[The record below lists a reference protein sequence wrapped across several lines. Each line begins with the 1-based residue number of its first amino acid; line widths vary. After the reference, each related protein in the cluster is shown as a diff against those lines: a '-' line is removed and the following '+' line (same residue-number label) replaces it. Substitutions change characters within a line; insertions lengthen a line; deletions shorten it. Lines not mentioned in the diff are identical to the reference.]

1 MSGGL
6 TVLTVPIVYRDHV
19 IGYVEG
25 GYVYITPKKNDLSNK
40 SNTETGYLEN
50 EQNLYLAPISSVE
63 NSRKMLNRI
72 AAMIRHFCE
81 IQQHQKELEEQ
92 EKKLR
97 SERKNRELLEAN
109 LKHIE
114 GSVINLKINNHFL
127 FNTLNQMAAMA
138 LEGGGILLYRSIV
151 NLSKLFQYTLRQ
163 EGDYVSFNK
172 ELDYVKSYLQ
182 L

>member
-1 MSGGL
+1 MSGWTNCIDGS
-6 TVLTVPIVYRDHV
+6 IVYQGSCDR
-19 IGYVEG
+19 YVEG

-81 IQQHQKELEEQ
+81 IQQHQKNWRNR
-92 EKKLR
+92 KKLR
-97 SERKNRELLEAN
+97 SEKNRELLEAN

-138 LEGGGILLYRSIV
+138 LEGGVFYCTGRL
-151 NLSKLFQYTLRQ
+151 
-163 EGDYVSFNK
+163 
-172 ELDYVKSYLQ
+172 
-182 L
+182 

>member
-1 MSGGL
+1 M
-6 TVLTVPIVYRDHV
+6 
-19 IGYVEG
+19 
-25 GYVYITPKKNDLSNK
+25 YISHRRKTICQIRAIQRQVN
-40 SNTETGYLEN
+40 LEN

-138 LEGGGILLYRSIV
+138 VGRRGYFTVPVDCEFVKIV
-151 NLSKLFQYTLRQ
+151 SVYVTTGRGLCFFQ
-163 EGDYVSFNK
+163 
-172 ELDYVKSYLQ
+172 
-182 L
+182 

>member
-1 MSGGL
+1 M
-6 TVLTVPIVYRDHV
+6 
-19 IGYVEG
+19 
-25 GYVYITPKKNDLSNK
+25 YISHRRKNDLSNK

-97 SERKNRELLEAN
+97 SERKKQRTA
-109 LKHIE
+109 
-114 GSVINLKINNHFL
+114 GSKSE
-127 FNTLNQMAAMA
+127 T
-138 LEGGGILLYRSIV
+138 YRGFRDQSED
-151 NLSKLFQYTLRQ
+151 QQ
-163 EGDYVSFNK
+163 SFF
-172 ELDYVKSYLQ
+172 V
-182 L
+182 

>member
-1 MSGGL
+1 M
-6 TVLTVPIVYRDHV
+6 TVPIVYRDHV

-25 GYVYITPKKNDLSNK
+25 DMYISHRRKTICQIRAIQRQVN
-40 SNTETGYLEN
+40 LEN

-97 SERKNRELLEAN
+97 SERKNRRTA
-109 LKHIE
+109 
-114 GSVINLKINNHFL
+114 GSKSE
-127 FNTLNQMAAMA
+127 T
-138 LEGGGILLYRSIV
+138 YRGFRDQSED
-151 NLSKLFQYTLRQ
+151 Q
-163 EGDYVSFNK
+163 
-172 ELDYVKSYLQ
+172 
-182 L
+182 

>member
-1 MSGGL
+1 MIFVKKQLKRKCLLHEEERFSTSGYGRSFECPGGL
-6 TVLTVPIVYRDHV
+6 TVLTVPIVYQDHV

-92 EKKLR
+92 EK
-97 SERKNRELLEAN
+97 S
-109 LKHIE
+109 
-114 GSVINLKINNHFL
+114 
-127 FNTLNQMAAMA
+127 
-138 LEGGGILLYRSIV
+138 
-151 NLSKLFQYTLRQ
+151 
-163 EGDYVSFNK
+163 
-172 ELDYVKSYLQ
+172 
-182 L
+182 

>member
-1 MSGGL
+1 MSGWTNCIDGSHCL
-6 TVLTVPIVYRDHV
+6 SDHV

-81 IQQHQKELEEQ
+81 YSSI
-92 EKKLR
+92 
-97 SERKNRELLEAN
+97 RKNWRN
-109 LKHIE
+109 RK
-114 GSVINLKINNHFL
+114 
-127 FNTLNQMAAMA
+127 
-138 LEGGGILLYRSIV
+138 
-151 NLSKLFQYTLRQ
+151 
-163 EGDYVSFNK
+163 
-172 ELDYVKSYLQ
+172 KS
-182 L
+182 